1 MVSSLEHIVLFTL
14 RDENK
19 KMICYILT
27 SYLVTL
33 YFRPGESLFCY
44 DDRY

>member
-1 MVSSLEHIVLFTL
+1 MVSSLEHKVLFTL

-19 KMICYILT
+19 KMICYHFI
-27 SYLVTL
+27 SYLMTL
-33 YFRPGESLFCY
+33 YFCPGESLFCY